1 MAKKKSKKKAPKP
14 QVADRLRKTGLGQ
27 SYSTFQFVG
36 LAEDACKESKSG
48 NNQPLAAIILSA
60 IAVET
65 FLNESVGVINPFLT
79 QRNDWENEPDKLEAL
94 RSIIGDL
101 KKQRSST
108 RVKLQIAHFV
118 LTGKSIKRGE
128 QPYQDFDLLVKL
140 RDKLVHS
147 DVEEFE
153 MVVRGKKEYE
163 PHPLV
168 KPLIDREVVKAPPK
182 TSPPQLRPA
191 LNKPEVA
198 EWALGVAL
206 QTIKFL
212 IDLFPEGL
220 TKDNLKFMSSKY
232 LQF

>member
-1 MAKKKSKKKAPKP
+1 MAKKKPKKKADKP
-14 QVADRLRKTGLGQ
+14 QVADRSRQTGQGQ
-27 SYSTFQFVG
+27 SYSTFQFFG
-36 LAEDACKESKSG
+36 LAKDACKQSTAG
-48 NNQPLAAIILSA
+48 NNHPLAAIILSA

-65 FLNESVGVINPFLT
+65 FINEAVEAIHPYLVPRSE
-79 QRNDWENEPDKLEAL
+79 WETEPDKLEAL
-94 RSIIGDL
+94 HSIIGDL

-108 RVKLQIAHFV
+108 RTKLQVAHFV
-118 LTGKSIKRGE
+118 LTGKAIKRGE

-147 DVEEFE
+147 DVEKFE
-153 MVVRGKKEYE
+153 LVIGGQKEYE

-168 KPLIDREVVKAPPK
+168 KRLIDRKVVKAPPK
-182 TSPPQLRPA
+182 TAAPQLRSS
-191 LNKPEVA
+191 LNNPEVA

-212 IDLFPEGL
+212 IDLFPEGH
-220 TKDNLKFMSSKY
+220 TKETLEFMSSKY